1 MLGLAQIPGTG
12 RGPRM
17 LSLTELQSAPELTRL
32 PRITPPQLN
41 PDPVSEGRVSGG
53 TVPPGRGHRRR
64 QREGAGGA
72 MGRKAPSQPHRLQ
85 YTGLQRCQAPSS
97 GLLAAFSSGIPV
109 GKSVNQ
115 ALLGAG
121 GGCPV
126 LVQGCSCC
134 SPLLMAGLHGVGT
147 AGGSGHGQAGHA
159 DSRHKQAF
167 PELTAPI

>member
-1 MLGLAQIPGTG
+1 
-12 RGPRM
+12 
-17 LSLTELQSAPELTRL
+17 
-32 PRITPPQLN
+32 
-41 PDPVSEGRVSGG
+41 
-53 TVPPGRGHRRR
+53 
-64 QREGAGGA
+64 

>member
-1 MLGLAQIPGTG
+1 MLGLAQIPGT
-12 RGPRM
+12 GPRM

-32 PRITPPQLN
+32 PRITLPQLN
-41 PDPVSEGRVSGG
+41 PDPVLEGRVSGG

-72 MGRKAPSQPHRLQ
+72 MGWRAPSQPHRLW
-85 YTGLQRCQAPSS
+85 YAGLQRCQAPSS
-97 GLLAAFSSGIPV
+97 GLLAAFSSGIPG

-121 GGCPV
+121 GGCHVP
-126 LVQGCSCC
+126 VQGCSCC
-134 SPLLMAGLHGVGT
+134 SPLHGAGA

-159 DSRHKQAF
+159 DSRHKQAC